1 MSLAL
6 WCWISFRLSLSSY
19 LVAYSLVY
27 IREKSEIELSKLKHA
42 VKLHIFEFMFG
53 LEPYVFKRVS
63 HAGVAA
69 GTGKRIV
76 RLNI

>member
-1 MSLAL
+1 MSLAYGVG
-6 WCWISFRLSLSSY
+6 F
-19 LVAYSLVY
+19 SLVY
-27 IREKSEIELSKLKHA
+27 IRVKSEIALLRHA

-76 RLNI
+76 RLHI